1 MHCYPFNFHWA
12 APYNDVHLPFEYVS
26 KKMITKEILGDF
38 NVSETA
44 ERCGFHDISYFSN
57 LFKTIR
63 GYSPS
68 SVRKKRTLKYKKS

>member
-1 MHCYPFNFHWA
+1 MQG
-12 APYNDVHLPFEYVS
+12 
-26 KKMITKEILGDF
+26 ILNRIRINIAEMMLSSGDF

-57 LFKTIR
+57 LFKTMR

-68 SVRKKRTLKYKKS
+68 SVRKK